1 MNIFDNFLVK
11 IQNLILANIKELNLN
26 NLNKFKG
33 VVVES
38 PPENFNFDLSSNVA
52 LILGKINKIN
62 PIELSK
68 KIKLILINNL
78 P

>member
-62 PIELSK
+62 PIELSEK
-68 KIKLILINNL
+68 NKLILINNL
-78 P
+78 L